1 MEFKLLHLLCFS
13 MIFLTIILKII
24 AVVLFQYI
32 MSAMAAF
39 HIACVGTS
47 DASMTTCDGILR
59 LKNAYFLVNIV
70 SE

>member
-24 AVVLFQYI
+24 AVGLFQCS
-32 MSAMAAF
+32 MSVMAAA
-39 HIACVGTS
+39 HIACVGAS
-47 DASMTTCDGILR
+47 DASITTCDGIFR
-59 LKNAYFLVNIV
+59 LENAYFLVNIV